1 MLPIKL
7 FSLLLLLD
15 CWTIKMVKRRIM
27 EQLNSWGNAP
37 SIKVMI
43 NPPLSGP
50 GCVNEVA
57 VFRFH
62 QLILWQIDSA
72 THVTPLRYLSL
83 LFLLVEKS
91 DTPYTSNFWVQNCPN
106 QINQMSLLNLYS
118 KKC

>member
-1 MLPIKL
+1 
-7 FSLLLLLD
+7 
-15 CWTIKMVKRRIM
+15 MVKRRIM
-27 EQLNSWGNAP
+27 ERLNAP
-37 SIKVMI
+37 SIVMI
-43 NPPLSGP
+43 NSPLSGL

-91 DTPYTSNFWVQNCPN
+91 DTSTFWVQNCPN
-106 QINQMSLLNLYS
+106 QINQMSNL
-118 KKC
+118 